1 MAHKHEVVI
10 TGIGLVTPVGNDTAT
25 TWHALSNGI
34 SGITAYDLA
43 LPSTLRDVCL
53 RKASSSS
60 SGKAGKGFSAE
71 SGKES
76 GGTDCGVQEK
86 ISSVLPEEPEGRL
99 EGSKD
104 EGSYESN
111 VVGMPVGLVKN
122 IQQQLNALLPA
133 KLQSRSERFT
143 HLALL
148 ASSQALADAG
158 CDNNTPHDRETFGV
172 YVGVGIGGL
181 STVQEAA
188 LGYAARGANGVSP
201 LVIPKAIN
209 NIAASWVAMQ
219 HNLQG
224 PVLGLTSA
232 CSSGAD
238 ALGHAFRA
246 VRDGYATI
254 MLAGGAEG
262 CATPFAMTAF
272 DNMRALSR
280 WQGKPEEAS
289 RPFDVQRAGFVI
301 AEGAGMLVLE
311 RKDHALARGA
321 HIYAQ
326 IVGYGANAD
335 AYHLTAMHPEG
346 RGAVQAIRQALR
358 DAGITPDQ
366 IDYINAHGTGTQ
378 MNDVVETLALKEVFG
393 AHVDPQTPGH
403 ALVSS
408 TKSMTGHMIAAAGG
422 VEAGIC
428 ALALEHQLIPPTINL
443 DQPDPACTLDYVPG
457 KAREARVRYALSN
470 SFGFGGGN
478 AVLVFKK

>member
-34 SGITAYDLA
+34 SGITAYDLNDGLSIA
-43 LPSTLRDVCL
+43 PSRQNS
-53 RKASSSS
+53 ASSS
-60 SGKAGKGFSAE
+60 SGKAVRAFSAE
-71 SGKES
+71 SAEVS
-76 GGTDCGVQEK
+76 GETDFSVQAK
-86 ISSVLPEEPEGRL
+86 ISPVLPEEPAGRL
-99 EGSKD
+99 EGA
-104 EGSYESN
+104 N
-111 VVGMPVGLVKN
+111 VIGMPVGLVKN
-122 IQQQLNALLPA
+122 IQQQLDALLPD
-133 KLQSRSERFT
+133 KLQGRSERFT

-158 CDNNTPHDRETFGV
+158 FDNNTPQSRESFGV

-181 STVQEAA
+181 STIQEAA
-188 LGYAARGANGVSP
+188 LGYAARGVKGVSP

-246 VRDGYATI
+246 VRDGYANI

-346 RGAVQAIRQALR
+346 RGAVLAIRQALS

-393 AHVDPQTPGH
+393 AHVDPQTSGH
-403 ALVSS
+403 ALISS

-428 ALALEHQLIPPTINL
+428 ALVLEHQLVPPTINL

-457 KAREARVRYALSN
+457 KARETRVRYALSN

-478 AVLVFKK
+478 AVLVFKAGETR